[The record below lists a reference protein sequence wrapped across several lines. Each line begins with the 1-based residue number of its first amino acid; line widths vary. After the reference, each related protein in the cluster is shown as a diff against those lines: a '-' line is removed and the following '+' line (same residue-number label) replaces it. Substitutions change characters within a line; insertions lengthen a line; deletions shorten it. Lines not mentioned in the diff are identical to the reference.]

1 MAPKVDLAWIYS
13 VAGLVIGF
21 LLKVLYDEGKSP
33 RLKVLSAASKPFQIG
48 PFHQVPGG
56 FDNDYNAYRVKVENK
71 EKKYLNCAA
80 ENCVAWLYVDS
91 APESYQLSWVGG
103 ASELT
108 LNVGDSREV
117 DICARGAQTG
127 LIVAP
132 TERGYFN
139 PTPPHRIGNGSG
151 DLLGRIRVTCK
162 NGKKAEMR
170 ITIRPIANYQLDI
183 SLA

>member
-1 MAPKVDLAWIYS
+1 MASNADLTWLYS
-13 VAGLVIGF
+13 VAALILGF
-21 LLKVLYDEGKSP
+21 LLKVLFDELKSP

-56 FDNDYNAYRVKVENK
+56 FDSGYNAYRIKVENK

-80 ENCVAWLYVDS
+80 ENCAAWLCLDS

-108 LNVGDSREV
+108 LNVGDVREV
-117 DICARGAQTG
+117 DVCARGTQTG

-132 TERGYFN
+132 TERGYSSSSLR
-139 PTPPHRIGNGSG
+139 RIGGGSSVLTG
-151 DLLGRIRVTCK
+151 TIRVSCK
-162 NGKKAEMR
+162 NGRKAEKR
-170 ITIRPIANYQLDI
+170 ITMRPIANYQLT
-183 SLA
+183 